1 MHISF
6 FNKFIKILVD
16 LIFIALILI
25 RSQLTHTYPRFTQ
38 RFFIRCCTS
47 IALRTSKTS
56 QYDSSH
62 NIHFFFHIGACPFSS
77 FEICWLP
84 RPFPNTTWTSFII
97 EKTRFPSRNIGS
109 ARVFGSLWNISLSF
123 WRGASREEIN
133 DGPYTRPSDNFS
145 DKSYRFH
152 LNNGCRPDIPY
163 LTALTGC

>member
-6 FNKFIKILVD
+6 FNKFVKILVD
-16 LIFIALILI
+16 LIFIAFILI

-38 RFFIRCCTS
+38 RFFIRRSTS

-62 NIHFFFHIGACPFSS
+62 NIDFFFHIGACPFSS

-109 ARVFGSLWNISLSF
+109 ARVFGSL
-123 WRGASREEIN
+123 EIF
-133 DGPYTRPSDNFS
+133 PFPSEGVLQGK
-145 DKSYRFH
+145 KSTMAHIHDLPIIFQIKAI
-152 LNNGCRPDIPY
+152 GFI
-163 LTALTGC
+163 